1 MYLVV
6 RIRGNRDCERGYL
19 SADAGCSADGL
30 RKRPIADRVRLAI
43 PGSCQCSSGLNL
55 SPLGFIFFSSMM
67 GTIDSLKSILTQ
79 SALDGLCEKYYIAD
93 ELYPELPGPNARI
106 RRSTTGKIG
115 LFVIAAAKISHFE
128 ILYHVHCF
136 VPTVGNFHSGI
147 TLRKDPPPTP
157 DEFSAE
163 VCDFLVDN
171 PTLFKKFL
179 KDFLCLVGIS
189 RYYTLDENCYP
200 TFWDD
205 EDEDMDLFAFIHHKD
220 PTKVKVGEME
230 IREGEVPLLEL
241 TKDRVVLLAGIY
253 NQGNAAAMGVGLS
266 PKKLRGITV
275 PLGMPMLL
283 LPENIFAALQDLL
296 DKSTLAAEIGATTA
310 SIVPFVT
317 SFVTPT
323 LEHEGGEYADSVST
337 ANVRT
342 KRPAERFVISSYTP
356 NDSNANA
363 IDDEVSLVV
372 KSTIPRYTVLVPFVL
387 TATIA
392 TTVVAGTSIPQPKE
406 SFYVSLDMDFE
417 ALHQAYVPKW
427 DVLNDSLLDD
437 PNFNVGTTRQI
448 SLSAEV
454 RMRLEYVLRGKKRLE
469 GRCDMHEKLLNEK
482 DVEIADLK
490 ARLSLKEAEAVE
502 TIRLRG
508 QIANVEA
515 AEAAQAC
522 ELESLKERN
531 LSCDDLGIK
540 ASTFKCGKDKLI
552 NQVSVLEAICFG
564 LCEEV
569 SGYKLFKERVKE
581 MHDTQVKDLS
591 DRIAGMDY
599 DLMALALYMDED
611 FYPRYLTTLA
621 GRRWFLSYD
630 VKLVIMKYLQSF
642 EYMTALCGAIGR
654 AIEKGMQDG
663 LVAGIDHGQ
672 ADASIVDIIELLHL
686 EGSAAETLKG
696 SQLQPSPKQLMV
708 PIHRLEDQVVIGETS
723 LSYSLEV
730 AHNHV
735 RRLRGD
741 ATTFCLSLT
750 DAMVPLVEPLS
761 VRSLTGEVST
771 SGVPAVTTALS
782 TTFSQASIILL
793 EPSSILLPSPRIVSE
808 Q

>member
-1 MYLVV
+1 
-6 RIRGNRDCERGYL
+6 
-19 SADAGCSADGL
+19 
-30 RKRPIADRVRLAI
+30 
-43 PGSCQCSSGLNL
+43 
-55 SPLGFIFFSSMM
+55 
-67 GTIDSLKSILTQ
+67 
-79 SALDGLCEKYYIAD
+79 
-93 ELYPELPGPNARI
+93 
-106 RRSTTGKIG
+106 
-115 LFVIAAAKISHFE
+115 
-128 ILYHVHCF
+128 
-136 VPTVGNFHSGI
+136 
-147 TLRKDPPPTP
+147 
-157 DEFSAE
+157 
-163 VCDFLVDN
+163 
-171 PTLFKKFL
+171 
-179 KDFLCLVGIS
+179 
-189 RYYTLDENCYP
+189 
-200 TFWDD
+200 
-205 EDEDMDLFAFIHHKD
+205 
-220 PTKVKVGEME
+220 
-230 IREGEVPLLEL
+230 
-241 TKDRVVLLAGIY
+241 
-253 NQGNAAAMGVGLS
+253 
-266 PKKLRGITV
+266 
-275 PLGMPMLL
+275 
-283 LPENIFAALQDLL
+283 
-296 DKSTLAAEIGATTA
+296 
-310 SIVPFVT
+310 
-317 SFVTPT
+317 
-323 LEHEGGEYADSVST
+323 
-337 ANVRT
+337 
-342 KRPAERFVISSYTP
+342 
-356 NDSNANA
+356 
-363 IDDEVSLVV
+363 
-372 KSTIPRYTVLVPFVL
+372 
-387 TATIA
+387 
-392 TTVVAGTSIPQPKE
+392 
-406 SFYVSLDMDFE
+406 
-417 ALHQAYVPKW
+417 
-427 DVLNDSLLDD
+427 
-437 PNFNVGTTRQI
+437 
-448 SLSAEV
+448 
-454 RMRLEYVLRGKKRLE
+454 
-469 GRCDMHEKLLNEK
+469 MHEKLLNEK

-490 ARLSLKEAEAVE
+490 AHLSLKEAEAVE

-508 QIANVEA
+508 QIANVEV

-531 LSCDDLGIK
+531 VALETATIAKDAEIAKLSQDLSQLQLSCDDLSIK
-540 ASTFKCGKDKLI
+540 ASTFECGKDKLI
-552 NQVSVLEAICFG
+552 DQVSVLEAICFG

-581 MHDTQVKDLS
+581 MHDTQVKALS
-591 DRIAGMDY
+591 DCIAGMDY